1 MRLIYIAD
9 RTQQYDAQTGGP
21 DPDPGAI
28 IIRESRAQISFLFG
42 FLTAA
47 CAAVLARG
55 VPGAQTTA
63 GRVAVAVVFGG
74 LLAVLVIG
82 WIAMLR
88 RPRRL
93 EITEDAVRYV
103 QRDGQV
109 STLSRQHGDE
119 LRWVKQ
125 LRGRAWRLGLTFVA
139 TDSVML
145 LGTFSR
151 KAVQQACLARGW
163 RFDDRSV
170 VQR

>member
-9 RTQQYDAQTGGP
+9 RMQQP
-21 DPDPGAI
+21 DSRMGAPNPDPGAI
-28 IIRESRAQISFLFG
+28 VIRESRAQVSFLFG
-42 FLTAA
+42 LLTAA
-47 CAAVLARG
+47 CAAVLSRG
-55 VPGAQTTA
+55 VSGTQSTA
-63 GRVAVAVVFGG
+63 GRVAVVAVFGG
-74 LLAVLVIG
+74 LLAVLIAG

-88 RPRRL
+88 RPCRL

-125 LRGRAWRLGLTFVA
+125 LRGRAWRLGLTFVT

-151 KAVQQACLARGW
+151 KAVQRACLARGW
-163 RFDDRSV
+163 RFDDRAIA
-170 VQR
+170 QR